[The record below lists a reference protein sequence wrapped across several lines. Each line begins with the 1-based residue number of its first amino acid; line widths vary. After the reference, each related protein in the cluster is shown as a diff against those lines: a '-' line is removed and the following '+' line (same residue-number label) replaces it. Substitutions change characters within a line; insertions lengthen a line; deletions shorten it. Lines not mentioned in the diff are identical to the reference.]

1 MNPCVALVLV
11 VMLVGA
17 AYLVWEAS
25 FEGDSGLPLTGHA
38 RSIGGGRLV
47 SSLRHWPAVVSNH
60 HSEGLYVPIHDG
72 VQDLNV
78 FVRTAGYYTREE
90 EVVLLL
96 TSLPVSSFSFRSVL
110 GLFDKE
116 TGIYAVAFDFPGLGL
131 SDKPHDALYDVDYL
145 AERVKDVIASMNLG
159 KVHLVLQDYAGTVG
173 LRFAE
178 RYQHLVRSVTL
189 LDPGLEVAAPQL
201 AFPVSLLAA
210 DGDAATAR
218 LALPVLTSSLPVLS
232 HLNRYLWRSALG
244 DNFSQADSLA
254 FSFLARYAGGKHSLL
269 RIGAERAKARDAL
282 LADPKARQA
291 AAASLKQLLASADNN
306 QSGIPL
312 QCIFTE
318 NNNYYSNAEDQRQF
332 VTATFQPS
340 HQEVKRSG
348 FLVQADQP
356 AELVSHVVKFVRGL
370 PKSVDK
376 LNNKQANLQAQRE
389 AEEVLA
395 RLEAGDP
402 SLHVHA
408 HGHGGGMGAAAGHSH
423 GHSHSHS
430 HSHSHGHD
438 HDHDHDHDH

>member
-1 MNPCVALVLV
+1 
-11 VMLVGA
+11 
-17 AYLVWEAS
+17 
-25 FEGDSGLPLTGHA
+25 
-38 RSIGGGRLV
+38 
-47 SSLRHWPAVVSNH
+47 
-60 HSEGLYVPIHDG
+60 
-72 VQDLNV
+72 
-78 FVRTAGYYTREE
+78 
-90 EVVLLL
+90 
-96 TSLPVSSFSFRSVL
+96 
-110 GLFDKE
+110 
-116 TGIYAVAFDFPGLGL
+116 
-131 SDKPHDALYDVDYL
+131 
-145 AERVKDVIASMNLG
+145 
-159 KVHLVLQDYAGTVG
+159 VG

-318 NNNYYSNAEDQRQF
+318 
-332 VTATFQPS
+332 V
-340 HQEVKRSG
+340 
-348 FLVQADQP
+348 
-356 AELVSHVVKFVRGL
+356 
-370 PKSVDK
+370 
-376 LNNKQANLQAQRE
+376 
-389 AEEVLA
+389 
-395 RLEAGDP
+395 
-402 SLHVHA
+402 
-408 HGHGGGMGAAAGHSH
+408 
-423 GHSHSHS
+423 
-430 HSHSHGHD
+430 
-438 HDHDHDHDH
+438 